1 MNAPAHI
8 SHPARSWRDIHQ
20 DIAPRS
26 MSGEGRKR
34 LAFATLKTIGIIAIA
49 CTSLWG
55 GYELFLLWQ
64 HDPVKLKAP
73 VKSSP
78 LREIVLQSD
87 GPLDHAWV
95 ERTLALAP
103 GIDLMEVDLY
113 AMRERLLAHP
123 QVRTAVLARK
133 FPDKLAVV
141 LEERMP
147 VARVRIPEVD
157 GSLVDCL
164 VSRDGFVFPGI
175 NFTADRTDLLPYLD
189 GLKLKRAG
197 KGFAPVEGMET
208 VSDLLG
214 TARINAFDLYTRW
227 RTVSLARLAVDGV
240 IVVRSTD
247 IPEITFGTRDD
258 FLKQIAQLDLIID
271 HTRAQTDGRKLAA
284 VNLAVGL
291 SANGILVPVVY
302 AQPDPAPGAQPAASI
317 PSGANSRAMPFAPTL
332 HSPRN
337 NNRPARSAP
346 QRPSAFFPLQP
357 SSPL

>member
-8 SHPARSWRDIHQ
+8 SPPARSWRDIHQ

-34 LAFATLKTIGIIAIA
+34 LAFSTLKTIGIIAIV

-64 HDPVKLKAP
+64 HDPVTLKAP
-73 VKSSP
+73 VKNSP
-78 LREIVLQSD
+78 VREIVLQSD

-95 ERTLALAP
+95 SRTLDLP
-103 GIDLMEVDLY
+103 KGIDMMELDLY
-113 AMRERLLAHP
+113 ALRERLLAHG

-133 FPDKLAVV
+133 FPDKLSVV

-147 VARVRIPEVD
+147 VARVRVPSLD
-157 GSLVDCL
+157 GSLTDYFVA
-164 VSRDGFVFPGI
+164 RDGFVFSGI

-189 GLKLKRAG
+189 GLKLKRTA
-197 KGFAPVEGMET
+197 KGFSPVEGMET

-214 TARINAFDLYTRW
+214 TARINAFELYSRW
-227 RTVSLARLAVDGV
+227 RIVSLARLAVDGV

-247 IPEITFGTRDD
+247 VPEITFGTRDD
-258 FLKQIAQLDLIID
+258 FLKQLAQLDLIID
-271 HTRAQTDGRKLAA
+271 RTRAQPDGRTLAS
-284 VNLAVGL
+284 VNLSVGL

-302 AQPDPAPGAQPAASI
+302 AQPEPTPATATPAVSSGR
-317 PSGANSRAMPFAPTL
+317 PSHFTPAL
-332 HSPRN
+332 QSPRAN
-337 NNRPARSAP
+337 PRPTRSAP
-346 QRPSAFFPLQP
+346 QRPSAFFQLQP
-357 SSPL
+357 TSPL